1 MSEGNV
7 LCVGGVGVYV
17 CLCMC
22 VREGGGACVLSCGCH
37 IPNNASYTF

>member
-22 VREGGGACVLSCGCH
+22 VRGGGGGEGACVLLCTH
-37 IPNNASYTF
+37 PQAMVH